1 MSEQITRTEVDSLIE
16 RLAETGINKVFDPQS
31 GGLINE
37 EEYQKD
43 VMIGNVL
50 ERGLRDA
57 ILTPKV
63 QRTITLLWDPCGLS
77 SSLQEIAKESGW
89 KKRYCQQCDVEHR
102 YGDHDTLKSPK
113 CNNLLVF
120 INNLIK

>member
-1 MSEQITRTEVDSLIE
+1 MGITIYTMEKITRQEVEELIE

-63 QRTITLLWDPCGLS
+63 QEL
-77 SSLQEIAKESGW
+77 
-89 KKRYCQQCDVEHR
+89 
-102 YGDHDTLKSPK
+102 
-113 CNNLLVF
+113 
-120 INNLIK
+120 